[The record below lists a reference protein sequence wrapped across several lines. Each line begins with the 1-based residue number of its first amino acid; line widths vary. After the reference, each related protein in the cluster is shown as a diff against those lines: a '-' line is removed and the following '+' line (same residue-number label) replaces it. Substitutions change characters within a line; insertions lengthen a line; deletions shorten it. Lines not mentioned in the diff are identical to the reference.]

1 MSTYRAPLRDM
12 QFVLRELAGVDALAK
27 LPGYEET
34 AEVLD
39 AILEEA
45 GTFASE
51 VLDPIN
57 VTGDREGCTWRD
69 GVVTTPKG
77 FKEAYQQ
84 FAKAGWIGL
93 PVPPEYGGQGL
104 PQLILGPT
112 LEMWNAANVG
122 FANGPL
128 LNQGAIEA
136 IELTGSEEQKHRYIP
151 KLVSGE
157 WTGTMCLTEP
167 QAGSDLAA
175 VRSKAVPEGDHFKI
189 SGQKIFITFGEH
201 DLAENIVHLVLA
213 RLPDAPEG
221 TKGISL
227 FIVPKF
233 LVKPDGTLGERNDV
247 QCASIEHKLGINA
260 NPTCTLNYGEKT
272 GGAIGYLIG
281 EPNRGLEYMFIMMN
295 AARFSVGVQAL
306 AIADR
311 AYQSAL
317 AYAKERVQG
326 RDIKD
331 IASRGAQ
338 PVAIIQHPDV
348 RRMLMWMKSQIEAMR
363 AISYVI
369 AASLDYSIKSPDEA
383 VRKEHRAFVELMI
396 PVVKGWCTEVAI
408 DVCSTAL
415 QVFGGMGYIEETGI
429 AQQYRDVRIAAIYE
443 GTTGIQALDLV
454 GRKLIRDMGTTATRV
469 VGQMKKFAQS
479 LEADANEDV
488 KALAVELL
496 RGIDALTQTS
506 QAIGMSAMGDLRKG
520 VACSVPYLKLWGIVA
535 GGWQMARAA
544 KIAADKVAAGDSDTE
559 FYKAKLATARFFAD
573 HVLSQSRW
581 LQHEILQGP
590 ASVMAL
596 SDEGFE
602 LDRKAMVTA

>member
-1 MSTYRAPLRDM
+1 MNTYRAPLRDM
-12 QFVLRELAGVDALAK
+12 HFALKELARVEDVAK

-34 AEVLD
+34 GDVLD

-57 VTGDREGCTWRD
+57 ASGDREGCRWHD
-69 GVVTTPKG
+69 GEVTTPKG

-104 PQLILGPT
+104 PQLVLGPT
-112 LEMWNAANVG
+112 LEMWNGANVG

-136 IELTGSEEQKHRYIP
+136 IELAGSEEQKKQYIP

-167 QAGSDLAA
+167 QAGSDLAQ
-175 VRSKAVPEGDHFKI
+175 VRTTAVPEGDHYRI

-201 DLAENIVHLVLA
+201 DLAPNIVHLVLA

-221 TKGISL
+221 TKGISM
-227 FIVPKF
+227 FVVPKF
-233 LVKPDGTLGERNDV
+233 MLKPDGSPGERNDV

-260 NPTCTLNYGEKT
+260 NPTCTLNYGERS
-272 GGAIGYLIG
+272 GGATGYLIG
-281 EPNRGLEYMFIMMN
+281 EANRGLEYMFIMMN

-326 RDIKD
+326 RDIND
-331 IASRGAQ
+331 IAVRGAG
-338 PVAIIQHPDV
+338 PVTIIHHPDV

-363 AISYVI
+363 ALSYVT
-369 AASLDYSIKSPDEA
+369 AASLDYSIKHPEES
-383 VRKEHRAFVELMI
+383 VRKEHKAFVELMI
-396 PVVKGWCTEVAI
+396 PVVKGWCTETAI
-408 DVCSTAL
+408 EVCSTAL

-429 AQQYRDVRIAAIYE
+429 AQQYRDVRITAIYE

-454 GRKLIRDMGTTATRV
+454 GRKLIRDMGAGATRV
-469 VGQMKKFAQS
+469 IGQMKKFAASLDGAENAEVKSIGERLSKAIDGLAEVSQS
-479 LEADANEDV
+479 
-488 KALAVELL
+488 
-496 RGIDALTQTS
+496 
-506 QAIGMSAMGDLRKG
+506 IGMSAMADLRLG
-520 VACSVPYLKLWGIVA
+520 MACSVPYLKLWGIVA

-544 KIAADKVAAGDSDTE
+544 HIAAEKMAAGDPEAE
-559 FYKAKLATARFFAD
+559 FYKAKLATARFYFD
-573 HVLSQSRW
+573 HVLSQTSW
-581 LQHEILQGP
+581 LRLEILHGGP
-590 ASVMAL
+590 SVMAL

-602 LDRKAMVTA
+602 LDRKIMVNV

>member
-12 QFVLRELAGVDALAK
+12 QFVLKELAAVDEIGK

-34 AEVLD
+34 SDVLD

-57 VTGDREGCTWRD
+57 ASGDKEGCTWRE
-69 GVVTTPKG
+69 GAVTTPKG
-77 FKEAYQQ
+77 FKEAYHQ

-93 PVPPEYGGQGL
+93 PVSPEYGGQGL

-136 IELTGSEEQKHRYIP
+136 IELTGSPEQKERYIP
-151 KLVSGE
+151 RLVSGE

-167 QAGSDLAA
+167 QAGSDLGA
-175 VRSKAVPEGDHFKI
+175 VRAKAVLEGDHYRI

-221 TKGISL
+221 TKGISM

-233 LVKPDGTLGERNDV
+233 LLKPDGTLGERNDV
-247 QCASIEHKLGINA
+247 HCASIEHKLGINA

-272 GGAIGYLIG
+272 GGAIGYLVG
-281 EPNRGLEYMFIMMN
+281 EANRGLEYMFIMMN
-295 AARFSVGVQAL
+295 AARFSVGVQGL

-317 AYAKERVQG
+317 AFAKERVQS

-331 IASRGAQ
+331 VTARNA
-338 PVAIIQHPDV
+338 PAVTIIHHPDV
-348 RRMLMWMKSQIEAMR
+348 RRMLMSMKAQVEAMR
-363 AISYVI
+363 ALSYYT
-369 AASLDYSIKSPDEA
+369 AAALDLSQRAPEESR
-383 VRKEHRAFVELMI
+383 RKESRAFVELMI
-396 PVVKGWCTEVAI
+396 PVVKGWCTETAI
-408 DVCSTAL
+408 EVCSTAL
-415 QVFGGMGYIEETGI
+415 QVFGGMGFIEETGI
-429 AQQYRDVRIAAIYE
+429 AQQYRDVRITAIYE

-469 VGQMKKFAQS
+469 IGEMKKFAATLDAENPDLAAIRER
-479 LEADANEDV
+479 LE
-488 KALAVELL
+488 K
-496 RGIDALTQTS
+496 GIDALAATS
-506 QAIGMSAMGDLRKG
+506 QAIGMSAMGDLRNG
-520 VACSVPYLKLWGIVA
+520 IACSVPYLRLWGVVA

-544 KIAADKVAAGDSDTE
+544 QIAAAKIADGDAEAD
-559 FYKAKLATARFFAD
+559 FYEAKLATARFYAD
-573 HVLSQSRW
+573 HVLTQASW
-581 LQHEILQGP
+581 LREEIVSGAP
-590 ASVMAL
+590 SVMAL
-596 SDEGFE
+596 SEDQFE
-602 LDRKAMVTA
+602 LDRKTMVTA

>member
-1 MSTYRAPLRDM
+1 MNTYRAPLRDM
-12 QFVLRELAGVDALAK
+12 HFALKELAGVDDVAK

-34 AEVLD
+34 GDVLD

-45 GTFASE
+45 ANFASG

-57 VTGDREGCTWRD
+57 ASGDREGCTWRD
-69 GVVTTPKG
+69 GEVTTPKG

-93 PVPPEYGGQGL
+93 PVPAEFGGQGL
-104 PQLILGPT
+104 PQLVLGPT
-112 LEMWNAANVG
+112 LEMWNGANVG

-136 IELTGSEEQKHRYIP
+136 IELAGSEEQKKAYIP

-167 QAGSDLAA
+167 QAGSDLAQ
-175 VRSKAVPEGDHFKI
+175 VRTTAIPEGDHYRI

-201 DLAENIVHLVLA
+201 DLAPNIVHLVLA

-221 TKGISL
+221 TKGISM
-227 FIVPKF
+227 FVVPKF
-233 LVKPDGTLGERNDV
+233 LVSPDGSVGERNDV
-247 QCASIEHKLGINA
+247 HCASIEHKLGINA
-260 NPTCTLNYGEKT
+260 NPTCTLNYGEKS
-272 GGAIGYLIG
+272 GGATGYLIG
-281 EPNRGLEYMFIMMN
+281 EANRGLEYMFIMMN

-331 IASRGAQ
+331 VAVRGAE
-338 PVAIIQHPDV
+338 PVTIIHHPDV

-363 AISYVI
+363 GLAYVT
-369 AASLDYSIKSPDEA
+369 AASLDYSIKHPDA
-383 VRKEHRAFVELMI
+383 SARKEHKAFVEFMI
-396 PVVKGWCTEVAI
+396 PIVKGWCTETAI

-429 AQQYRDVRIAAIYE
+429 AQQYRDVRITAIYE

-454 GRKLIRDMGTTATRV
+454 GRKLLRDMGAGATRV
-469 VGQMKKFAQS
+469 IGQMKKFAAS
-479 LEADANEDV
+479 LEESDA
-488 KALAVELL
+488 ELKSIGERL
-496 RGIDALTQTS
+496 SKSIDALGEAS
-506 QAIGMSAMGDLRKG
+506 QSIGMSAMADLRLG
-520 VACSVPYLKLWGIVA
+520 VANSVPYLKLWGIIA

-544 KIAADKVAAGDSDTE
+544 QIASQKIAAGDPEAE
-559 FYKAKLATARFFAD
+559 FYKAKLATARFYFD
-573 HVLSQSRW
+573 HVLTQSSW
-581 LQHEILQGP
+581 LRQEILHGGP
-590 ASVMAL
+590 SVMAL
-596 SDEGFE
+596 TDDQFE
-602 LDRKAMVTA
+602 LDRKMTVSV